1 MSSPTSEHRK
11 TQPRRLLAA
20 VWFADIVGFTGLSS
34 RDEDA
39 ALRLAETFQAVT
51 REAVAGLGGKMIK
64 FLGDGGLAVFPSADA
79 AVRAGLTV
87 QQDFQ
92 ARTAAAGNAAGLRVG
107 IHLGEVVTAPDGDVY
122 GDGVNTASRI
132 LHEAEPGQV
141 VVSEDVWRQIRQR
154 RGYRFG
160 TVAERTLAGLDE
172 PVKIR
177 VVEGAPE
184 ESESGSVAA
193 PRDRRTFARRRAAR
207 GVELL
212 VLAGIL
218 LTAGVAVALVSRSG
232 KSASPVAATA
242 GAPLAAAGPPSA
254 PASEQG
260 SIAVLPFVNMSSD
273 AEQEYFS
280 DGLTEELLNVL
291 AQIPE
296 LRVASRTSAFA
307 FKGKNVP
314 VDSIARALHVA
325 NVLEGSVRRSGDR
338 VRITAQLVEA
348 RNGFNLWSETYD
360 RDLKDIFAVQDEI
373 SKAIVHQLQIKLA
386 AGGAPLAKQETA
398 DPEAHTLLLKGIAA
412 GRQNTRESFAE
423 AERLFRQ
430 AIQRDPRYARAH
442 ARLAATLMNRA
453 YLRQIPLEA
462 GYAQARAEAERALA
476 LDPGLSTAHMVL
488 GLIAD
493 SHDWD
498 FAAAEEH
505 YRRAVEA
512 NPNDAQAYSSRAW
525 LLMRLGKPEEAI
537 REARRAVE
545 LDAVSASA
553 YNNLAVM
560 YGYSGQEQR
569 AVEAYMAALALAPDA
584 GGVSANLAPIYSDLG
599 RHAEAIR
606 TAERARSLDPEDHFT
621 LATLGY
627 AYARA
632 GKRPE
637 AERALAALR
646 SKPEVSPY
654 LIAAVYAGLGD
665 KEHAFEMLEQAVKQ
679 RDDLVPDL
687 GVHPAFKELRSDP
700 RFARLLRKIG
710 LPS

>member
-51 REAVAGLGGKMIK
+51 REAVAGLGGKVIK

-218 LTAGVAVALVSRSG
+218 LTAGVAVALMSRSG

-254 PASEQG
+254 PAAEQG
-260 SIAVLPFVNMSSD
+260 SIAVLPFVDMSQAKD
-273 AEQEYFS
+273 QEYFS

-291 AQIPE
+291 AQIPA
-296 LRVASRTSAFA
+296 LRVASRTSAFS
-307 FKGKNVP
+307 FKGKEVGI
-314 VDSIARALHVA
+314 DSIARALHVR
-325 NVLEGSVRRSGDR
+325 NVLEGSVRKAGDR
-338 VRITAQLVEA
+338 VRITAQLIDA
-348 RNGFNLWSETYD
+348 KTGFHLWSETYD

-373 SKAIVHQLQIKLA
+373 SKAIVDALRIEL
-386 AGGAPLAKQETA
+386 AGGENAPLAKQETA

-412 GRQNTRESFAE
+412 LRQGAFAE

-430 AIQRDPRYARAH
+430 AIQRDPGYARAH
-442 ARLAATLMNRA
+442 AELANTLMLRA
-453 YLRQIPLEA
+453 TFRQIPLEA
-462 GYAQARAEAERALA
+462 GYAQARAEAEHALA
-476 LDPGLSTAHMVL
+476 LDPGLSEAHTVL
-488 GLIAD
+488 GGIAD
-493 SHDWD
+493 VHDWD

-505 YRRAVEA
+505 FRRALAA
-512 NPNDAQAYSSRAW
+512 NPGDAWAHSLRAW
-525 LLMRLGKPEEAI
+525 LLMRLGKPEEAF

-545 LDAVSASA
+545 LDPFSAVA
-553 YNNLAVM
+553 YIGLGAM
-560 YGYSGQEQR
+560 YAHTGQPQP
-569 AVEAYMAALALAPDA
+569 AVEAYQAALALAPNSA
-584 GGVSANLAPIYSDLG
+584 PISANLAFIYSDLG
-599 RHAEAIR
+599 RHADAIR
-606 TAERARSLDPEDHFT
+606 SAERARSLDPEDHFT
-621 LATLGY
+621 LTALGY

-654 LIAAVYAGLGD
+654 LIATVYAGLGD
-665 KEHAFEMLEQAVKQ
+665 REHAFELLEQAVKQ

-687 GVHPAFKELRSDP
+687 GVEPVFKDLRSDP